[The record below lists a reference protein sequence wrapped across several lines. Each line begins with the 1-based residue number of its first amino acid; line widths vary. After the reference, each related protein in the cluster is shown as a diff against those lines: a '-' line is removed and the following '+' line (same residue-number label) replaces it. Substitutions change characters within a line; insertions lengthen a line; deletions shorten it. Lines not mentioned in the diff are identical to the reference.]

1 MNSQHQRVVPSGA
14 EARAVLC
21 TVRDLVRYA
30 STRFHAAELSFG
42 HGSAAAVD
50 EAAYLV
56 LWALHLSPERLE
68 PFWDARLTAAEISSV
83 LELIERRCVERV
95 PASYL
100 TGEAWLRGLRFK
112 SDARALVPRSLIAE
126 ALDESF
132 AIRLEAHPPAAP
144 AWPARVLD
152 LCTGGGSISVFAA
165 DCFPQAAIVAS
176 DCSEAALELAA
187 ENIELHGCSERI
199 ELLHGDLYA
208 PLGEQRFDLILCNPP
223 YVNSAA
229 MAALPAEFL
238 AEPQAALAGGSDG
251 MDLVRRILAGA
262 VLHLESDGILLLEI
276 GHEAEHFE
284 QAFPTL
290 EFSYL
295 EVTAGA
301 QMLVLVT
308 RAQIAAAIDRT
319 PDSSE

>member
-1 MNSQHQRVVPSGA
+1 MVAGR
-14 EARAVLC
+14 R
-21 TVRDLVRYA
+21 
-30 STRFHAAELSFG
+30 
-42 HGSAAAVD
+42 AAA
-50 EAAYLV
+50 ATSA
-56 LWALHLSPERLE
+56 SP
-68 PFWDARLTAAEISSV
+68 
-83 LELIERRCVERV
+83 
-95 PASYL
+95 
-100 TGEAWLRGLRFK
+100 
-112 SDARALVPRSLIAE
+112 
-126 ALDESF
+126 
-132 AIRLEAHPPAAP
+132 
-144 AWPARVLD
+144 
-152 LCTGGGSISVFAA
+152 
-165 DCFPQAAIVAS
+165 
-176 DCSEAALELAA
+176 
-187 ENIELHGCSERI
+187 
-199 ELLHGDLYA
+199 
-208 PLGEQRFDLILCNPP
+208 
-223 YVNSAA
+223 